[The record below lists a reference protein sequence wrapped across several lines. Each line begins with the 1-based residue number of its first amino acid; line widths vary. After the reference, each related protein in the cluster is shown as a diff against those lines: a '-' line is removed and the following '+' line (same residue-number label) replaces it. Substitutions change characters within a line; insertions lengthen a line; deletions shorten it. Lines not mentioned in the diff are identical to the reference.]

1 MNKYYKLKIH
11 ESNLEVEI
19 NFLPK
24 NYFDKNKLYYD
35 LLLLY
40 YEINNITITYKN
52 IIINKEESKNLISY
66 NQYIKRIYI
75 TSV

>member
-24 NYFDKNKLYYD
+24 NYFNKNKLYYD
-35 LLLLY
+35 LLLY
-40 YEINNITITYKN
+40 YQINNITITYKN
-52 IIINKEESKNLISY
+52 IIINKEELRNLIFY